1 MACKDVRLGWK
12 KKPFKYGGKDF
23 LFRGLITYPNG
34 KVDEW
39 TYLATWDPQNL
50 DKKIYIREDEVLK
63 QIEEVFKR
71 IGNKTQKC

>member
-1 MACKDVRLGWK
+1 MVTSEIHSK
-12 KKPFKYGGKDF
+12 
-23 LFRGLITYPNG
+23 TYPNG

-39 TYLATWDPQNL
+39 TYLATWYPNNL

-71 IGNKTQKC
+71 IG

>member
-1 MACKDVRLGWK
+1 MVTSEIHSK
-12 KKPFKYGGKDF
+12 
-23 LFRGLITYPNG
+23 TYPNG

-39 TYLATWDPQNL
+39 IYLATWDPQNL

-71 IGNKTQKC
+71 IGIKRPGNAKRDPCIPKKH

>member
-1 MACKDVRLGWK
+1 MVTSEIHSK
-12 KKPFKYGGKDF
+12 
-23 LFRGLITYPNG
+23 TYPNG

-71 IGNKTQKC
+71 IGYKKTRKC